1 MQTHTSQEIIS
12 KLSLLFDKIKQG
24 NVSENEIDDAVKLSS
39 DLHERF
45 VILRYKS
52 FEQKVFKKADEVKNE
67 KIMAVPEK
75 KVVKTQQ
82 VMSEQTPIDFSVF
95 DEPEVKE
102 EVIVTETEKEV
113 IATVD
118 EEPLFEE
125 TKSEEDVVSSDWGN
139 YISKVVE
146 ESKGGIQKRI
156 ENLTSSFGLNER
168 MLYTNELFD
177 NSSDSFSNTLNL
189 LDKLSDWDEA
199 KSGLIRLAELNDW
212 DKETNALDGFIAH
225 IYRCYA

>member
-39 DLHERF
+39 DLHERC

-102 EVIVTETEKEV
+102 EVIVTEAEKEV

>member
-39 DLHERF
+39 DLHERC